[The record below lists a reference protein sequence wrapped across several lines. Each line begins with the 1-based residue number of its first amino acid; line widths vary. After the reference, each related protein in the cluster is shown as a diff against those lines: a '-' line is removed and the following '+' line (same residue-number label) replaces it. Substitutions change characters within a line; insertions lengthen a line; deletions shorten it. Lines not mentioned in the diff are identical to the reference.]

1 MAGDLCS
8 HPFESLFGVNQKVLL
23 VFLIDF
29 SLHSF
34 LVGYNAMEWM
44 LFMIL
49 LESLGL
55 FRIFFGLFYADR
67 L

>member
-1 MAGDLCS
+1 MAVDLCGY
-8 HPFESLFGVNQKVLL
+8 PFKSLLGVNQKVLL
-23 VFLIDF
+23 VFLTDF

-34 LVGYNAMEWM
+34 LVGYNAMDWM

-55 FRIFFGLFYADR
+55 FRIFFGLFYADQ